1 MEQKQRETVLVSAS
15 GRDQPGIVDS
25 VSGVIF
31 DAGANLEDSRMAI
44 LGGEFALFVLVVGNA
59 DQLESVRSGLA
70 AVASELTLE

>member
-44 LGGEFALFVLVVGNA
+44 LGGEFALFVLVTIPASSIGSPA
-59 DQLESVRSGLA
+59 FSG
-70 AVASELTLE
+70 TGG